1 MRMALASLM
10 PRVISCST
18 RELVYQ
24 APATETPTIA
34 RGMAMARV
42 LFFMEGPFKGRPEQT
57 SCRRRS
63 KVNRHSRPAHPG
75 PDLTN
80 ISRPDRQ

>member
-1 MRMALASLM
+1 M

-24 APATETPTIA
+24 APATETPTTA

-42 LFFMEGPFKGRPEQT
+42 VFFIAKSFQGRAGT
-57 SCRRRS
+57 DIL
-63 KVNRHSRPAHPG
+63 PA
-75 PDLTN
+75 
-80 ISRPDRQ
+80 QV